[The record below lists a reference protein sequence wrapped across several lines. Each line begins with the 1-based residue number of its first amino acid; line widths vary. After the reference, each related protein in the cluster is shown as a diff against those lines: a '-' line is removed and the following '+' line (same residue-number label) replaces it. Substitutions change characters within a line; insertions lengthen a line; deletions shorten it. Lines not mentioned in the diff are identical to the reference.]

1 MVQNPSLDPQSLSPT
16 SNMLL
21 MITEPASN
29 PHQLHDNLLA
39 KASTM
44 VLRQ

>member
-1 MVQNPSLDPQSLSPT
+1 MVQNPLLDPRSLSPT
-16 SNMLL
+16 SNMPL
-21 MITEPASN
+21 MITELASN